1 MRTTRFSLLLA
12 VCFLAFALLPG
23 IAPPALAAEAVPP
36 AALGDCGAGD
46 GELLRLTDAQHMTAQ
61 AAPPAALAD
70 DCEAYAW
77 EVLRLTNAQRV
88 AAGLAPLSTFS
99 TLQQAATV
107 RVEELPLVMDHVR
120 PDGRSCFTV
129 LDDFGLD
136 NRAAGA
142 ENIAWGQTSP
152 EEVVTAWMNS
162 PGHRANI
169 LFGSLVHGGMAYR
182 LDYWEQLFCTGFDC
196 AYDGITIVPGSA
208 GFRLGQGKA
217 IASLGAAVCL
227 HCVQHGDCWLPLSD
241 ELCPG
246 ADTSGLGTVQ
256 IPVSCAGLSTSF
268 ELEIVE
274 NRDGTYTE
282 GDFTAQ
288 VTDGQATITAWLGT
302 SSRTDRPA
310 VTVPETIA
318 GFPVVALGPDLFAN
332 QYLSSVT
339 LPEGLEEIGERAFS
353 ACALPEI
360 TFPAGLKR
368 IGEQAFYFS
377 GLRGTVSL
385 PASLIQMGNF
395 VFSYCSGISAFQ
407 VEEGNEVCCAVD
419 GALYNWNQTVLRHYP
434 AAASA
439 SSYTVPDTVTAL
451 DDAAFAM
458 AKHLEQVYLYSPA
471 VRAGSYTFYADD
483 CTVWCRPETR
493 LYAQL
498 QSGQMHTDA
507 AVRPLPF
514 RQVQAAPDAI
524 EITLADDFTGGRF
537 LLAAYSAGGQLLAA
551 LPVSGTEA
559 ADYVLPGTARTATVR
574 LYRLDAN
581 YAPTAE
587 TETLWTR

>member
-12 VCFLAFALLPG
+12 VCFLAFTLFPG
-23 IAPPALAAEAVPP
+23 FAPPALAAEAVPP
-36 AALGDCGAGD
+36 AALGDCGAFD
-46 GELLRLTDAQHMTAQ
+46 
-61 AAPPAALAD
+61 
-70 DCEAYAW
+70 W
-77 EVLRLTNAQRV
+77 EVLRLTNVER
-88 AAGLAPLSTFS
+88 AAAELPPLSVFPA
-99 TLQQAATV
+99 LQQAANL
-107 RVEELPLVMDHVR
+107 RAEEVDYRYHVLGLFSHDR
-120 PDGRSCFTV
+120 PDGSSYLTV
-129 LDDFGLD
+129 LDEFGLD
-136 NRAAGA
+136 YAMVG
-142 ENIAWGQTSP
+142 ENIACLQTSP
-152 EEVVTAWMNS
+152 AEVVTDWMNS
-162 PGHRANI
+162 PGHRKNI
-169 LFGSLVHGGMAYR
+169 LTGAYVHGGMSYR
-182 LDYWEQLFCTGFDC
+182 GDGWEQLFLTGSAC
-196 AYDGITIVPGSA
+196 AYDGISILPGPE

-217 IASLGAAVCL
+217 LAQLGAAVRL
-227 HCVQHGDCWLPLSD
+227 HCVEHGDCWLPLSD

-246 ADTSGLGTVQ
+246 ADTSQLGTVR
-256 IPVSCAGLSTSF
+256 VDVVCAGLNTSF
-268 ELEIVE
+268 ALEIVE
-274 NRDGTYTE
+274 NHDGTYTE
-282 GDFTAQ
+282 GDFTAE
-288 VTDGQATITAWLGT
+288 VRDGKATLTAWLG
-302 SSRTDRPA
+302 SSSWYSRPA
-310 VTVPETIA
+310 VTVPDSIA
-318 GFPVVALGPDLFAN
+318 GFPVVALGPELFAEA
-332 QYLSSVT
+332 YLSAVT

-434 AAASA
+434 AASSA

-458 AKHLEQVYLYSPA
+458 AKHLEQIYLYSPA

-514 RQVQAAPDAI
+514 QQVSAAPDAI